1 MRGFLR
7 SSRFFI
13 VVIAALVIAL
23 ISAAPIT
30 AAAQS
35 AAEPKTWTVTPFLNT
50 SLSTSNDLGNS
61 LGLGVAIG
69 YDLTAALGF
78 EGELGHAFDF
88 LGDDANLDW
97 SITNVSANVV
107 YHFDVPRVTPY
118 ATFGLGIERSSLGVK
133 VPDPAALYPAPTTE
147 ITYNLG
153 GGVKYPVSE
162 RFLARADVRLFQAN
176 DAAPDHWRLYGG
188 LTWWIKR

>member
-1 MRGFLR
+1 MRVFLR
-7 SSRFFI
+7 SSRFFR
-13 VVIAALVIAL
+13 VVWTTAL
-23 ISAAPIT
+23 IAPISV
-30 AAAQS
+30 AAQS
-35 AAEPKTWTVTPFLNT
+35 AAEPKTWTVSPFLGT

-78 EGELGHAFDF
+78 EGELGHAFDL
-88 LGDDANLDW
+88 LGNDANVDW
-97 SITNVSANVV
+97 SVTNVSANAV

-118 ATFGLGIERSSLGVK
+118 ATFGLGIERSSLSVK
-133 VPDPAALYPAPTTE
+133 NPDPAALYLPSSTE
-147 ITYNLG
+147 IAYNFG
-153 GGVKYPVSE
+153 GGVKYPVSD
-162 RFLARADVRLFQAN
+162 RFLARADVRVFQAN

>member
-1 MRGFLR
+1 M
-7 SSRFFI
+7 
-13 VVIAALVIAL
+13 V
-23 ISAAPIT
+23 PIT

-35 AAEPKTWTVTPFLNT
+35 AAEPKTWTVTPFLDA

-69 YDLTAALGF
+69 YDLTTALGF
-78 EGELGHAFDF
+78 EGEVGHAFDF

-97 SITNVSANVV
+97 SATTISANAV
-107 YHFDVPRVTPY
+107 YHFKVPRVTPY
-118 ATFGLGIERSSLGVK
+118 ATFGIGLERSGLSVK
-133 VPDPAALYPAPTTE
+133 NPDPAANYVPSSTE
-147 ITYNLG
+147 IAYNFG
-153 GGVKYPVSE
+153 GGVKYPLSE

-176 DAAPDHWRLYGG
+176 DAAPDHWRIYGG